1 MNHCVVAS
9 GQYFVCTLCQLRLE
23 TEQAFLFVACNDN
36 TSGLSEVERSFPTSR
51 R

>member
-1 MNHCVVAS
+1 MNHDVVPS
-9 GQYFVCTLCQLRLE
+9 GVSWVCTKCHLSLP
-23 TEQAFLFVACNDN
+23 TEQAFLFVACSDN